1 MDWINPDSDF
11 TDHDFTIFSYPYV
24 HVPAR
29 DAYKKETGL
38 DSDSDL
44 FSLGPEPEQRQRAVA
59 MWKTE
64 ADEFAMR
71 DQLTRGMGQE
81 QVLKHNS
88 ELWTL
93 MERNVPGAYAI
104 ICPRAPEVFPGQP
117 SLITDLPFAEEIWKH
132 ATDKFHV
139 HRSITR
145 TILRNVAYFSAIR
158 HRRQG
163 SGQFQISYTSR
174 TTSSLPDDIALS
186 STYVPSLGS
195 TFSIIYG
202 SDEIQMEAVWN
213 RLQESA
219 SSHAHKHPLL
229 MVGIFAE
236 LERERL
242 VNLAERLADQFT
254 LSSDFLETDDDSTS
268 EGGQGSL
275 KHAKMQEY
283 LGICLKSR
291 TLVDHIRSMKRQ
303 LLKVLTELDQ
313 LEECWLSESYRDLFF
328 QREEQRRQAEEKA
341 RNKAESEKDG
351 KPLAE
356 GMPKGEKVETSSD
369 TLREQETKSLIQTS
383 NKMRQR
389 ISDIL
394 DEYDDKIDECK
405 KMAQN
410 LSLAM
415 QAAWNQTARQDA
427 AVNVRIAQANTTIA
441 LETKS
446 ESAMMRSI
454 ALLTMV
460 FLPLSCV
467 ASVFSTTLFNWSP
480 GEGEP
485 VVSKYIWVLAVIAI
499 VLTLVVVCI
508 WYLFTDREKKR
519 ERERV
524 KSWEI
529 PLPGEMV

>member
-1 MDWINPDSDF
+1 MDWINPDSGF
-11 TDHDFTIFSYPYV
+11 TNHDFTVFSYPYM

-29 DAYKKETGL
+29 DHHTKEAGL
-38 DSDSDL
+38 DSNSDL
-44 FSLGPEPEQRQRAVA
+44 FSLGPEPEQRQRAVTI
-59 MWKTE
+59 WKSD
-64 ADEFAMR
+64 ADEVSLR
-71 DQLTRGMGQE
+71 DQVTRDVGQE
-81 QVLKHNS
+81 QVLKNNS

-93 MERNVPGAYAI
+93 IEQKVPVTYTL

-117 SLITDLPFAEEIWKH
+117 SLITDLPFSEDIWKYV
-132 ATDKFHV
+132 TDKFHV
-139 HRSITR
+139 HRNITR

-158 HRRQG
+158 HRQED
-163 SGQFQISYTSR
+163 SGQFKISYTSR

-186 STYVPSLGS
+186 STYIPSLGS

-202 SDEIQMEAVWN
+202 SDESQMEAAWQ

-219 SSHAHKHPLL
+219 PSHAHRHPLL
-229 MVGIFAE
+229 MLGIVAE

-242 VNLAERLADQFT
+242 VNLAEKLADQFT
-254 LSSDFLETDDDSTS
+254 LSSDFLTEDDSSS
-268 EGGQGSL
+268 EGGQGSI

-283 LGICLKSR
+283 LGICLMSR
-291 TLVDHIRSMKRQ
+291 NLVDHIRSTKRQ
-303 LLKVLTELDQ
+303 LLKVLIELDQ
-313 LEECWLSESYRDLFF
+313 LEEYWLSKSYEDVFC
-328 QREEQRRQAEEKA
+328 QRKSQHKKVEEGA
-341 RNKAESEKDG
+341 REAAESEGESKA
-351 KPLAE
+351 LLNE
-356 GMPKGEKVETSSD
+356 GPELGDNETSSKV
-369 TLREQETKSLIQTS
+369 LLEQERKSFIRTS

-389 ISDIL
+389 VRDIL
-394 DEYDDKIDECK
+394 DEYDDKVDECK
-405 KMAQN
+405 TMTQN

-427 AVNVRIAQANTTIA
+427 AVNARIAQLNTTIA

-454 ALLTMV
+454 ALLTMI

-499 VLTLVVVCI
+499 VLTLAVVCI
-508 WYLFTDREKKR
+508 WYLSTDREKKR

>member
-1 MDWINPDSDF
+1 
-11 TDHDFTIFSYPYV
+11 
-24 HVPAR
+24 
-29 DAYKKETGL
+29 
-38 DSDSDL
+38 
-44 FSLGPEPEQRQRAVA
+44 
-59 MWKTE
+59 
-64 ADEFAMR
+64 MR
-71 DQLTRGMGQE
+71 DQLTRDTGRE
-81 QVLKHNS
+81 QTIKHNS
-88 ELWTL
+88 ELWNL
-93 MERNVPGAYAI
+93 IKQKVPGAYTI
-104 ICPRAPEVFPGQP
+104 ICPRAPEVFPGQS
-117 SLITDLPFAEEIWKH
+117 SLITDLPFAQDIWKH
-132 ATDKFHV
+132 VTDKFHV
-139 HRSITR
+139 HRNITR

-158 HRRQG
+158 HQRQDLG
-163 SGQFQISYTSR
+163 HLEISYTSR
-174 TTSSLPDDIALS
+174 TTSSLPEDIALS
-186 STYVPSLGS
+186 STYIPSLDS

-202 SDEIQMEAVWN
+202 SDEFQMEAAWH

-219 SSHAHKHPLL
+219 FSHAHKHPLL

-242 VNLAERLADQFT
+242 VNLAEKLADQFT
-254 LSSDFLETDDDSTS
+254 LSSDFLEAEDDSS
-268 EGGQGSL
+268 SDAGAGSI

-283 LGICLKSR
+283 LRICLKSR
-291 TLVDHIRSMKRQ
+291 TLVDYIRSMKRQ
-303 LLKVLTELDQ
+303 LLKVLAELDQ
-313 LEECWLSESYRDLFF
+313 LEEYWLSDSYGILFA
-328 QREEQRRQAEEKA
+328 QREHTRRQAEEEA
-341 RNKAESEKDG
+341 RKKSESEGSDQTLEKQE
-351 KPLAE
+351 PAE
-356 GMPKGEKVETSSD
+356 GTNQTPFDV
-369 TLREQETKSLIQTS
+369 LLEQDNRYLIQTS

-389 ISDIL
+389 IRDIL
-394 DEYDDKIDECK
+394 DEYEDKIDECK

-499 VLTLVVVCI
+499 VLTLAVVCL

-519 ERERV
+519 EKERV

-529 PLPGEMV
+529 PLPGDMV